1 VFATIKEDISSVFE
15 RDPAARTWWEV
26 VTCYPGLHAIWGYR
40 LAHALWQAGL
50 HWPARFLSQM
60 VRLLTGI
67 EIHPGARIGRRFFID
82 HGMGIVIGE
91 TAEIGDDV
99 LMYKGAVLG
108 GTSLNKGKRH
118 PTIGHDVVIGS
129 DAVVLGPITV
139 GDRARIGSGAVVI
152 KPVPKD
158 STAVGVPARVVRGPT
173 VEDTPCGPL
182 EHGRMPDPIESNC
195 RQMKERMDD
204 LESQIARLEQQLRML
219 APNYAGLAE

>member
-1 VFATIKEDISSVFE
+1 MFSTIREDIASVFK

-40 LAHALWQAGL
+40 LAHALWRAGL
-50 HWPARFLSQM
+50 HWPARFLSHI
-60 VRLLTGI
+60 VRLFTGI

-118 PTIGHDVVIGS
+118 PTVGHDVVIGS

-152 KPVPKD
+152 KPVPQD

-182 EHGRMPDPIESNC
+182 EHGSMPDPIETNC
-195 RQMKERMDD
+195 RQMKERMDA
-204 LESQIARLEQQLRML
+204 LESQVARLEQHLRTL
-219 APNYAGLAE
+219 APNYAGSTE